1 MTFVELLRITAR
13 FTFLLF
19 ILTAIAIPS
28 LSQGTQNISGT
39 VKDQSGS
46 AIPGATVTISETD
59 TGGVRSFTTDAS
71 GAYAIPN
78 LSVGTY
84 TVEVKATGFTTSVR
98 SGIVL
103 HVGDQPVIDVQMNV
117 GSMTQTVEVASAVPT
132 IDTSNAV
139 VGGVVENEQIENL
152 PLNGR
157 GFADLAVLQPGVVYA
172 STGAR
177 SLSAG
182 FGQKISIS
190 GMRVSSNDYTLDGQ
204 DIDNA
209 YNDIGNPTGEAAGID
224 AVQEYE
230 VVTNPFSADYGRTG
244 AGLVQ
249 IVTKSGTNDF
259 HGTAY
264 EYFRNKVFNTRN
276 HFDPASG
283 PPAFERNQFGATL
296 GGPIKKDRTF
306 FFVNYE
312 GLRQILGATTVLTVP
327 DANAHLG
334 IYTPTGLP
342 VGVDPKVAP
351 YLALA
356 PTTGLYCPAI
366 KGCSAG
372 TALFNYVTATP
383 TDTNYGLFRVDHKIN
398 STLNLWGR
406 YSFDSGRQ
414 LLPKDYVFTTVNLT
428 ASKYAA
434 VGLDWTIAPTVI
446 NTFSTFYNRSV
457 SALYDTGAQG
467 STPAEQALFAL
478 TPFRDA
484 NGISYMF
491 YNAGPTTAVGG
502 DGVRTDVWF
511 NILQFKDDLTVLKG
525 RHSLRFGIDAEHR
538 QTNIFTS
545 IYGGGDFAFNNV
557 MTFLQDTPSTYSGL
571 LPSTQPQDSDV
582 QWVVGTYAQDDF
594 KWNSKLTLNFGLRY
608 EPDSV
613 PTVAA
618 NKVAEFRG
626 NNSSDPLYQH
636 INLPV
641 SAVSVG
647 NPFYINPSRKN
658 FAPRIGFAWAPM
670 NNTVIRAGYGIF
682 FDHLIS
688 YDWLTAIDQDAPIF
702 QRGSLVAAQLPPGT
716 KIDFPNT
723 FTTQPT
729 LLGSSALFTNGITFF
744 PKQPMIQE
752 FTLNVQRQF
761 GSNKVFE
768 IAYVGSQ
775 GRHLL
780 RNDDWNVIRIPTLGP
795 TGPQVVG
802 QVPESEAS
810 SLFWGP
816 SAPIRNTAFDWM
828 KITTTDANSFY
839 NGLTASFQQKYSGG
853 LAYQVSYTYGH
864 STDDASDIVGAVDY
878 TNGAIGPYRDAF
890 LPAIDGRGLSSFDV
904 RQALVMN
911 VVYQVPWGR
920 SKAVENKAEAFFI
933 SGWEVSGVGKIQ
945 GGSPFNVTGS
955 LDSAQRDKIAA
966 WPALSALPPEL
977 VGSSSPQEV
986 HPQNPNNYFNLAA
999 YTLPA
1004 PGTLGDLGRDQII
1017 GPGLVD
1023 FDFSLQKEG
1032 RIASVG
1038 REGLRLQF
1046 RFDMFNA
1053 FNRANYSEPNGTLY
1067 TSGGAC
1073 PAMPTAAANCI
1084 DGQSFPQNTAAG
1096 TIVSTVTP
1104 SRQLQFALKL
1114 LF

>member
-1 MTFVELLRITAR
+1 MTSMKQFQTKAR
-13 FTFLLF
+13 FAILPTALLAVALSTFC
-19 ILTAIAIPS
+19 
-28 LSQGTQNISGT
+28 QGTQNISGT

-46 AIPGATVTISETD
+46 AIPGAAVTVTETA
-59 TGGVRSFTTDAS
+59 TGTVRGATTDAS
-71 GAYAIPN
+71 GAYAVPT
-78 LSVGTY
+78 LAVGTY
-84 TVEVKATGFTTSVR
+84 SIEVKAEGFSTALRAGV
-98 SGIVL
+98 VL
-103 HVGDQPVIDVQMNV
+103 HVGDQPVIDIVMNI
-117 GSMTQTVEVASAVPT
+117 GSVTQTVAVAGAVPT

-139 VGGVVENEQIENL
+139 VGGVVEDEQIENL

-224 AVQEYE
+224 AVEEYE
-230 VVTNPFSADYGRTG
+230 VVTNPFSAEYGRTG

-259 HGTAY
+259 HGSVY
-264 EYFRNKVFNTRN
+264 EYFRNKVLNTRN
-276 HFDPASG
+276 YFDPASG
-283 PPAFERNQFGATL
+283 PPPFERNQFGATL
-296 GGPIKKDRTF
+296 GGPVRKDKTF

-312 GLRQILGATTVLTVP
+312 GLRQLLGSTTVLTVP

-334 IYTPTGLP
+334 IYTPTMAN

-351 YLALA
+351 YLELA
-356 PTTGLYCPAI
+356 PTTGLFCPA

-372 TALFNYVTATP
+372 TALYNYVASTP

-398 STLNLWGR
+398 SALTLYGR

-414 LLPKDYVFTTVNLT
+414 LLPKDYVFTTVDLT

-434 VGLDWTIAPTVI
+434 LGLAWTVSPTIV

-457 SALYDTGAQG
+457 SAVYDLGAAG
-467 STPAEQALFAL
+467 STPANQALFAL
-478 TPFRDA
+478 TPFKDA

-502 DGVRTDVWF
+502 DGIRTDVWF

-525 RHSLRFGIDAEHR
+525 RHTLRFGFDAEHR

-545 IYGGGDFAFNNV
+545 IYGGGDFAFLNV
-557 MTFLQDTPSTYSGL
+557 ETFLQDTPSTYSGL
-571 LPSTQPQDSDV
+571 LPSTQPANSDV
-582 QWVVGTYAQDDF
+582 QWLVGVYAQDDF
-594 KWNSKLTLNFGLRY
+594 KWTSKFTLNFGLRY

-613 PTVAA
+613 PSVAA
-618 NKVAEFRG
+618 NKVGEFRG
-626 NNSSDPLYQH
+626 NNASDPLYEQ

-647 NPFYINPSRKN
+647 NPFYLNPSRKN
-658 FAPRIGFAWAPM
+658 FAPRLGFAWTPI

-723 FTTQPT
+723 FATQPT
-729 LLGSSALFTNGITFF
+729 LLASSALFTNGITFF
-744 PKQPMIQE
+744 PKQPLVQE
-752 FTLNVQRQF
+752 YTLNVQRQF
-761 GSNKVFE
+761 GSNKIFE

-802 QVPESEAS
+802 AVPESEAS
-810 SLFWGP
+810 SLYWGP
-816 SAPIRNTAFDWM
+816 TAPIRNTAFDWM
-828 KITTTDANSFY
+828 KVTTTDANSFY
-839 NGLTASFQQKYSGG
+839 NGLTASFQQKYSSG
-853 LAYQVSYTYGH
+853 LAYQVSYTYGR

-878 TNGAIGPYRDAF
+878 TNGSIGPYRDAF
-890 LPAIDGRGLSSFDV
+890 LPAVDGRGLSSFDV

-920 SKAVENKAEAFFI
+920 SRSVENRAAAFLIDGWNI
-933 SGWEVSGVGKIQ
+933 SGIGKIQ

-955 LDSAQRDKIAA
+955 LDSAQRDKVAA

-977 VGSSSPQEV
+977 VGASSPQQV
-986 HPQNPNNYFNLAA
+986 HPQNPNEYFNVDA

-1004 PGTLGDLGRDQII
+1004 PGTLGDVGRDQII

-1023 FDFSLQKEG
+1023 FDFALQKEG
-1032 RIASVG
+1032 QIAPIG

-1046 RFDMFNA
+1046 RFDVFDA
-1053 FNRANYSEPNGTLY
+1053 FNRANFSEPNGTLY

-1073 PAMPTAAANCI
+1073 PAMPTPASNCV
-1084 DGQSFPQNTAAG
+1084 DGQSFPRNTAAG

>member
-1 MTFVELLRITAR
+1 MTFVELPRTTVR
-13 FTFLLF
+13 FTLLLL
-19 ILTAIAIPS
+19 ILTATAVS
-28 LSQGTQNISGT
+28 TFSQGTQSVSGT

-46 AIPGATVTISETD
+46 AIPGATVTVTETA
-59 TGGVRSFTTDAS
+59 TGSVRTFTTDAS
-71 GAYAIPN
+71 GGYAVPT

-84 TVEVKATGFTTSVR
+84 TIEVKATGFSTVVR
-98 SGIVL
+98 PSIVL
-103 HVGDQPVIDVQMNV
+103 HVGDQPVIDIQMNV
-117 GSMTQTVEVASAVPT
+117 GSMAQTVEVASAVPT

-230 VVTNPFSADYGRTG
+230 VVTNPFSAEYGRTG

-259 HGTAY
+259 HGSVY

-276 HFDPASG
+276 YFDPASG
-283 PPAFERNQFGATL
+283 PPPFERNQFGATL
-296 GGPIKKDRTF
+296 GGPIKKDKTF

-312 GLRQILGATTVLTVP
+312 GLRQLLGSTTVLTVP

-334 IYTPTGLP
+334 IYTPTMAN

-356 PTTGLYCPAI
+356 PTTSLFCPAPP

-372 TALFNYVTATP
+372 TALWNLVEATP
-383 TDTNYGLFRVDHKIN
+383 TSTNYGLFRVDHKIN
-398 STLNLWGR
+398 STLTLWGR
-406 YSFDSGRQ
+406 YSFDSGTQ

-434 VGLDWTIAPTVI
+434 VGLDWTISPDVV

-457 SALYDTGAQG
+457 SALYDVGAAG
-467 STPAEQALFAL
+467 STPADQALFAL

-491 YNAGPTTAVGG
+491 YNAGTTTAVGG

-525 RHSLRFGIDAEHR
+525 RHSLRFGFDAEHR

-545 IYGGGDFAFNNV
+545 IYGGGDFAFLNV
-557 MTFLQDTPSTYSGL
+557 QTFLQDTPSTYSGL
-571 LPSTQPQDSDV
+571 LPSTQPADSDV
-582 QWVVGTYAQDDF
+582 QWLIGTYAQDDF
-594 KWNSKLTLNFGLRY
+594 KLNSKLTLNFGVRY

-626 NNSSDPLYQH
+626 NNSSDPLYEQ
-636 INLPV
+636 INLPL

-647 NPFYINPSRKN
+647 NPFYLNPSRKN
-658 FAPRIGFAWAPM
+658 FAPRIGFAWNPI
-670 NNTVIRAGYGIF
+670 NNTVIRAGYGLF
-682 FDHLIS
+682 YDHLMS

-702 QRGSLVAAQLPPGT
+702 QRGSLVGAQLPPGT

-729 LLGSSALFTNGITFF
+729 LLANSALFTNGITFY

-752 FTLNVQRQF
+752 FTLNVQRQL
-761 GSNKVFE
+761 GSNKVFQ

-780 RNDDWNVIRIPTLGP
+780 RNDDWNVNRIPTLGP
-795 TGPQVVG
+795 TGPEVVG
-802 QVPESEAS
+802 PVPESDAS

-816 SAPIRNTAFDWM
+816 TAPIRNTAFDWM

-839 NGLTASFQQKYSGG
+839 NGLIASFQQKYSSG
-853 LAYQVSYTYGH
+853 LAYQVSYTYGR

-878 TNGAIGPYRDAF
+878 TNGAIGPFRDAF

-911 VVYQVPWGR
+911 FGYQVPWGR
-920 SKAVENKAEAFFI
+920 SRSVDNKAAAFLI
-933 SGWEVSGVGKIQ
+933 DGWTVSGIGKIQ

-955 LDSAQRDKIAA
+955 LDSGQRDKVAA

-977 VGSSSPQEV
+977 VGSSSPQQV
-986 HPQNPNNYFNLAA
+986 HPQDPNNYFNVNA

-1004 PGTLGDLGRDQII
+1004 PGTLGNVGRDQII

-1023 FDFSLQKEG
+1023 FDFSLEKEG
-1032 RIASVG
+1032 QISKIG
-1038 REGLRLQF
+1038 SEGLRLQF
-1046 RFDMFNA
+1046 RFDVFNA
-1053 FNRANYSEPNGTLY
+1053 FNRANFSEPNGTLF

-1073 PAMPTAAANCI
+1073 PPATTNCI
-1084 DGQSFPQNTAAG
+1084 DDQSFPRNSAAG
-1096 TIVSTVTP
+1096 TIISTVTP